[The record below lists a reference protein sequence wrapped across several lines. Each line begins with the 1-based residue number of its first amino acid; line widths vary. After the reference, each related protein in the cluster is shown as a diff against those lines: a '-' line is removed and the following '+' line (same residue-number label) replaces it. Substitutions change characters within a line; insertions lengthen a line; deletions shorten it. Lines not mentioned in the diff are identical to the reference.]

1 MKLWPV
7 HKQGV
12 LGFGKAVEKMI
23 QCLNNTLYTSAVVL
37 RLKEQ
42 KVMIKKLGLALL
54 TSAIASM
61 SMASVESVQANLK
74 KNYPN
79 INVQNIQK
87 TEMSGIY
94 SGSLD
99 GEIVY
104 LGEAAEHVIAGS
116 MVRLKDQ
123 KNLSAAL
130 YVQQNSLDWNKLPL
144 KDAIKSVKGNGKR
157 QLAVFSDPNCPYC
170 KQLEAE
176 LNKLND
182 VTIYTFIYAI
192 KAQSI
197 APSKQV
203 FCEADPA
210 LAWKNLIAKGTQP
223 TLKKSCANPIERNI
237 ELGRSLGLQGTPV
250 VIFSN
255 GFKVNGAVPSTTIE
269 NMWRELGL

>member
-116 MVRLKDQ
+116 LLATYGGRL
-123 KNLSAAL
+123 LGLYSEGSAAGFIAS
-130 YVQQNSLDWNKLPL
+130 VIG
-144 KDAIKSVKGNGKR
+144 AIVI
-157 QLAVFSDPNCPYC
+157 L
-170 KQLEAE
+170 
-176 LNKLND
+176 
-182 VTIYTFIYAI
+182 FIYNMI
-192 KAQSI
+192 
-197 APSKQV
+197 
-203 FCEADPA
+203 
-210 LAWKNLIAKGTQP
+210 T
-223 TLKKSCANPIERNI
+223 KK
-237 ELGRSLGLQGTPV
+237 T
-250 VIFSN
+250 
-255 GFKVNGAVPSTTIE
+255 
-269 NMWRELGL
+269 

>member
-130 YVQQNSLDWNKLPL
+130 YVRQNSLDWNKLPL

-170 KQLEAE
+170 KQLEVE

-182 VTIYTFIYAI
+182 VTIYTLFMPLRRNRLHRRN
-192 KAQSI
+192 KCFVKQTL
-197 APSKQV
+197 PSHGK
-203 FCEADPA
+203 
-210 LAWKNLIAKGTQP
+210 I
-223 TLKKSCANPIERNI
+223 
-237 ELGRSLGLQGTPV
+237 
-250 VIFSN
+250 
-255 GFKVNGAVPSTTIE
+255 
-269 NMWRELGL
+269 

>member
-54 TSAIASM
+54 TSTIASM

-79 INVQNIQK
+79 IR
-87 TEMSGIY
+87 
-94 SGSLD
+94 SLD

-210 LAWKNLIAKGTQP
+210 LAWKNLIARKNRVPIQLSATFNLVVVWVYKGRP
-223 TLKKSCANPIERNI
+223 WL
-237 ELGRSLGLQGTPV
+237 
-250 VIFSN
+250 FSQM
-255 GFKVNGAVPSTTIE
+255 AL
-269 NMWRELGL
+269 R

>member
-1 MKLWPV
+1 M
-7 HKQGV
+7 

-144 KDAIKSVKGNGKR
+144 KMPLKALKATANANWR
-157 QLAVFSDPNCPYC
+157 FFRP
-170 KQLEAE
+170 
-176 LNKLND
+176 KL
-182 VTIYTFIYAI
+182 
-192 KAQSI
+192 
-197 APSKQV
+197 
-203 FCEADPA
+203 
-210 LAWKNLIAKGTQP
+210 
-223 TLKKSCANPIERNI
+223 
-237 ELGRSLGLQGTPV
+237 SLL
-250 VIFSN
+250 
-255 GFKVNGAVPSTTIE
+255 
-269 NMWRELGL
+269 